1 MLSRIGSRLTFAN
14 TMSLIAVFI
23 ALGGTGYAA
32 VNLPRNSV
40 GNRQIRNN
48 AVTGGKVKNGSL
60 QAGDFK
66 AGDLPA
72 GRVGAAGPV
81 GPIGPVGPMGATGA
95 IGETGAKGANGTN
108 GADGKDGTN
117 GMDGAPGTNG
127 MDGAPGTNGMDGAPG
142 TPGADGAPGVVGT
155 VTVQRTDVTLPAGP
169 NPSTPGDLTSA
180 FAGCPAGQKIIGG
193 SVNGGDPIDAVILIS
208 RPSLDEVDNGGVP
221 NDNAEFA
228 FWKGTGRARA
238 NADETMRV
246 FAICAEAP

>member
-1 MLSRIGSRLTFAN
+1 MLSRIRSRLTFAN

-48 AVTGGKVKNGSL
+48 AVTGGKIKNGSL

-72 GRVGAAGPV
+72 GRTGAAGPV

-108 GADGKDGTN
+108 GADGKD
-117 GMDGAPGTNG
+117 
-127 MDGAPGTNGMDGAPG
+127 GTNGMDGAPG

-193 SVNGGDPIDAVILIS
+193 SANGGDPIDAVILIS
-208 RPSLDEVDNGGVP
+208 RPSLDDVGNGGVP

-238 NADETMRV
+238 DADETMRV

>member
-1 MLSRIGSRLTFAN
+1 MLSRIRSRLTFAN

-72 GRVGAAGPV
+72 GRTGAAGPV

-108 GADGKDGTN
+108 GADGKD
-117 GMDGAPGTNG
+117 
-127 MDGAPGTNGMDGAPG
+127 GTNGMDGAPG

-208 RPSLDEVDNGGVP
+208 RPSLDDVGNGGVP

-238 NADETMRV
+238 DADETMRV

>member
-1 MLSRIGSRLTFAN
+1 MLSRIRSRLTFAN

-48 AVTGGKVKNGSL
+48 AVTGGKIKNGSL

-72 GRVGAAGPV
+72 GRTGAAGPV

-108 GADGKDGTN
+108 GADGKD
-117 GMDGAPGTNG
+117 
-127 MDGAPGTNGMDGAPG
+127 GTNGMDGAPG

-180 FAGCPAGQKIIGG
+180 FAGCPAGQKIVGG

-208 RPSLDEVDNGGVP
+208 RPSLDEVGNGGVP

-238 NADETMRV
+238 DADETMRV

>member
-1 MLSRIGSRLTFAN
+1 MLSRIRSRLTFAN

-40 GNRQIRNN
+40 GSRQIRNN

-60 QAGDFK
+60 EAGDFK

-72 GRVGAAGPV
+72 GRTGAAGPL

-95 IGETGAKGANGTN
+95 TGATGAKGANGTN
-108 GADGKDGTN
+108 GADGLD
-117 GMDGAPGTNG
+117 GMD
-127 MDGAPGTNGMDGAPG
+127 G

-208 RPSLDEVDNGGVP
+208 RPSVDEVGNGGVP

-238 NADETMRV
+238 DADETMRV

>member
-1 MLSRIGSRLTFAN
+1 MLSRIRSRLTFAN

-48 AVTGGKVKNGSL
+48 AVTGGKIKNGSL

-72 GRVGAAGPV
+72 GRTGAAGPV

-108 GADGKDGTN
+108 GADGKD
-117 GMDGAPGTNG
+117 
-127 MDGAPGTNGMDGAPG
+127 GTNGMDGAPG

-208 RPSLDEVDNGGVP
+208 RPSLDDVGNGGVP

-238 NADETMRV
+238 DADETMRV

>member
-1 MLSRIGSRLTFAN
+1 MLSRIRSRLTFAN

-72 GRVGAAGPV
+72 GRTGAAGPV

-108 GADGKDGTN
+108 GADGLD
-117 GMDGAPGTNG
+117 
-127 MDGAPGTNGMDGAPG
+127 GMDGAPG

-208 RPSLDEVDNGGVP
+208 RPSLDEVGNGGVP

-238 NADETMRV
+238 DADETMRV